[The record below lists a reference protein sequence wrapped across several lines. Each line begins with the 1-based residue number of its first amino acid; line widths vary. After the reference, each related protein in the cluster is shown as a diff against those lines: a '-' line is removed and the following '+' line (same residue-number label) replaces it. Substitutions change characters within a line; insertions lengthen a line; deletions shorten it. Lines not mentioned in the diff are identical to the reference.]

1 MDDTF
6 LVKNAFSYNFIPKD
20 SFCGKIKLLLN
31 RLGFSLV
38 WDNQGTFSKARFL
51 HAVEEKL
58 KQNFIDYWKLKI
70 FDDDNKVNG
79 NKLRTYRKLKLEYET
94 EFFYI

>member
-1 MDDTF
+1 LD
-6 LVKNAFSYNFIPKD
+6 
-20 SFCGKIKLLLN
+20 

-38 WDNQGTFSKARFL
+38 WDNQGTFYKARFL

-70 FDDDNKVNG
+70 FDDDDNKVNG
-79 NKLRTYRKLKLEYET
+79 NKLRTYRKLKLECET
-94 EFFYI
+94 DFFLYI